1 MNHLHICIYANLHIK
16 NLAKTKVSYFCQ
28 SCGFEAPKWLGKCP
42 SCSQWNTF
50 VEEITER
57 ANPSVPDWK
66 PQSTSMQRASK
77 AVPIDKIEFDEEHRI
92 LTPDKEFNRVLGG
105 GIVAGS
111 LVLIGGEPGIGKS
124 TLMLQLALNMPGLKV
139 LYVSGEESDRQI
151 KMRAER
157 LSAVGSEQLAVSSGQ
172 FSVGINTTSEIKTKG
187 ETYILTETSTQN
199 IFKQIEQLQPE
210 LVVIDSI
217 QTLHSA
223 HIESTAGSVSQVR
236 ECTAEL
242 LRFAKES
249 GTPVFL
255 IGHITKDGMI
265 AGPKILEHMVDTV
278 LQFEGDRH
286 HVYRI
291 LRAVKNRFG
300 SASELGIYEMLGA
313 GLREVS
319 NPSEILLSQR
329 DEPLSGITIS
339 ATLEGMRPMMIE
351 TQALVSTSAYGTPQR
366 SATGFDTRRM
376 NMLLAVLEKRC
387 GFKLGAKDVFL
398 NITGGIRVEDPA
410 IDLGLAAAIISSHE
424 DIPIPFKTCFAG
436 ELGLSGEIRAVNRVE
451 QRIAEAQK
459 LGFEQIFI
467 SKYNLP
473 TGGNDKKRI
482 DLSRYEIA
490 VKTVGSIEEVFT
502 LLFG

>member
-1 MNHLHICIYANLHIK
+1 
-16 NLAKTKVSYFCQ
+16 LAKTRFAYFCQ
-28 SCGFEAPKWLGKCP
+28 SCGYESAKWLGKCP

-50 VEEITER
+50 VEEILEKANTSVPSWKTASTTQQR
-57 ANPSVPDWK
+57 ANK
-66 PQSTSMQRASK
+66 PVKVADIT
-77 AVPIDKIEFDEEHRI
+77 FNEEHRL

-124 TLMLQLALNMPGLKV
+124 TLMLQLALHMPGLKV
-139 LYVSGEESDRQI
+139 LYISGEESEHQI

-157 LSAVGSEQLAVSSGQ
+157 LAEVGSRKSE
-172 FSVGINTTSEIKTKG
+172 VGSQKSEIGKDCF
-187 ETYILTETSTQN
+187 ILTETSTQN
-199 IFKQIEQLQPE
+199 IFKQIEE
-210 LVVIDSI
+210 LEPDIVVVDSI

-223 HIESTAGSVSQVR
+223 HIESTPGSVSQVR

-249 GTPVFL
+249 STPVFL

-291 LRAVKNRFG
+291 LRTVKNRFG
-300 SASELGIYEMLGA
+300 SASELGIYEMLGE

-339 ATLEGMRPMMIE
+339 TTLEGMRPMMIE
-351 TQALVSTSAYGTPQR
+351 TQALVSPSPYGTPQR
-366 SATGFDTRRM
+366 TATGFDTRRM
-376 NMLLAVLEKRC
+376 SMLLAVLEKRC
-387 GFKLGAKDVFL
+387 GFNLGAKDVFL

-424 DIPIPFKTCFAG
+424 DIPVPFKTCFAG
-436 ELGLSGEIRAVNRVE
+436 EIGLSGEIRAVNRVE

-473 TGGNDKKRI
+473 SGGQDKRGI
-482 DLSRYEIA
+482 DLSRYKIDIKI
-490 VKTVGSIEEVFT
+490 VSRIEEVFG

>member
-1 MNHLHICIYANLHIK
+1 VS
-16 NLAKTKVSYFCQ
+16 KTRFAYFCQ
-28 SCGFEAPKWLGKCP
+28 SCGYESAKWLGKCP
-42 SCSQWNTF
+42 SCGQWNTF
-50 VEEITER
+50 AEEIIEKANNSVPNWKAPSTTLQR
-57 ANPSVPDWK
+57 ANK
-66 PQSTSMQRASK
+66 PVKVADITFK
-77 AVPIDKIEFDEEHRI
+77 EEHRL
-92 LTPDKEFNRVLGG
+92 LTPDNEFNRVLGG

-124 TLMLQLALNMPGLKV
+124 TLMLQLALQMPDIKV
-139 LYVSGEESDRQI
+139 LYVSGEESERQV

-157 LSAVGSEQLAVSSGQ
+157 LTKVSSGQ
-172 FSVGINTTSEIKTKG
+172 LAVDGMQLNKSEIEHPKSEIRQG
-187 ETYILTETSTQN
+187 CYILTETSTQN
-199 IFKQIEQLQPE
+199 IFKQIEALEPD

-223 HIESTAGSVSQVR
+223 HIESTPGSVSQVR

-249 GTPVFL
+249 STPVFL

-286 HVYRI
+286 HVYRM
-291 LRAVKNRFG
+291 LRTVKNRFG
-300 SASELGIYEMLGA
+300 SASELGIYEMLGE

-329 DEPLSGITIS
+329 DELLSGITIS
-339 ATLEGMRPMMIE
+339 TTLEGMRPMLIE
-351 TQALVSTSAYGTPQR
+351 TQALVSPSPYGTPQR
-366 SATGFDTRRM
+366 TATGFDSRRM
-376 NMLLAVLEKRC
+376 SMLLAVLEKRC
-387 GFKLGAKDVFL
+387 GFNLGAKDVFL
-398 NITGGIRVEDPA
+398 NITGGIRIEDPA
-410 IDLGLAAAIISSHE
+410 IDLGLAAAIVSSHQ
-424 DIPIPFKTCFAG
+424 DIPVPFKTCFAG
-436 ELGLSGEIRAVNRVE
+436 EIGLSGEIRAVNRVE

-473 TGGNDKKRI
+473 SGGQDKKGI
-482 DLSRYEIA
+482 DLSRYKIDIK
-490 VKTVGSIEEVFT
+490 VVSSIEEVFEI
-502 LLFG
+502 LFG

>member
-1 MNHLHICIYANLHIK
+1 MS
-16 NLAKTKVSYFCQ
+16 KTRFAYFCQ
-28 SCGFEAPKWLGKCP
+28 SCGYESAKWLGKCP

-50 VEEITER
+50 VEEVIEKDNKSIPTWKSASTTLQR
-57 ANPSVPDWK
+57 ANK
-66 PQSTSMQRASK
+66 PVQVADIT
-77 AVPIDKIEFDEEHRI
+77 FNEEDRL
-92 LTPDKEFNRVLGG
+92 LTPDNEFNRVLGG

-124 TLMLQLALNMPGLKV
+124 TLMLQLALNMPKIRV
-139 LYVSGEESDRQI
+139 LYVSGEESERQI

-157 LSAVGSEQLAVSSGQ
+157 LMEVGSEQSAVGSGQLAASL
-172 FSVGINTTSEIKTKG
+172 TKSEIVNRKSEIG
-187 ETYILTETSTQN
+187 RGCFILTETSTQN
-199 IFKQIEQLQPE
+199 IFKQIEELEPD

-223 HIESTAGSVSQVR
+223 HIESTPGSVSQVR
-236 ECTAEL
+236 ECTAEM

-291 LRAVKNRFG
+291 LRTVKNRFG
-300 SASELGIYEMLGA
+300 SASELGIYEMLGE

-339 ATLEGMRPMMIE
+339 TTLEGMRPMMIE
-351 TQALVSTSAYGTPQR
+351 TQALVSPSPYGTPQR
-366 SATGFDTRRM
+366 TATGFDTRRM
-376 NMLLAVLEKRC
+376 SMLLAVLEKRC
-387 GFKLGAKDVFL
+387 GFNLGAKDVFL

-424 DIPIPFKTCFAG
+424 DIPVPFKTCFAG
-436 ELGLSGEIRAVNRVE
+436 EIGLSGEIRAVNRVE

-473 TGGNDKKRI
+473 SGGHDKKGI
-482 DLSRYEIA
+482 DLSRYNIDIKI
-490 VKTVGSIEEVFT
+490 VSRIEEVFE

>member
-1 MNHLHICIYANLHIK
+1 
-16 NLAKTKVSYFCQ
+16 LAKTKIAYFCQ
-28 SCGFEAPKWLGKCP
+28 SCGFEAAKWLGKCP
-42 SCSQWNTF
+42 SCQQWNTF
-50 VEEITER
+50 VEELLEKPNTAVPNWKAGSTSLQR
-57 ANPSVPDWK
+57 ANKPVPVD
-66 PQSTSMQRASK
+66 A
-77 AVPIDKIEFDEEHRI
+77 IEFDEEHRI
-92 LTPDKEFNRVLGG
+92 LTPDQEFNRVLGG

-124 TLMLQLALNMPGLKV
+124 TLMLQLALNMPNMKV
-139 LYVSGEESDRQI
+139 LYVSGEESERQI

-157 LSAVGSEQLAVSSGQ
+157 LTTPHPSGGGAC
-172 FSVGINTTSEIKTKG
+172 F
-187 ETYILTETSTQN
+187 ILTETSTQN
-199 IFKQIEQLQPE
+199 IFKQIEELQPD
-210 LVVIDSI
+210 LVIVDSI

-223 HIESTAGSVSQVR
+223 HIESTPGSVSQVR

-249 GTPVFL
+249 ATPVFL

-291 LRAVKNRFG
+291 LRTIKNRFG
-300 SASELGIYEMLGA
+300 SASELGIYEMQGE

-329 DEPLSGITIS
+329 DEALSGITIS
-339 ATLEGMRPMMIE
+339 VTLEGMRPMLIE
-351 TQALVSTSAYGTPQR
+351 TQALVSVSPYGTPQR
-366 SATGFDTRRM
+366 TATGFDTRRM
-376 NMLLAVLEKRC
+376 SMLLAVLEKRC
-387 GFKLGAKDVFL
+387 GFKLGIKDVFL

-410 IDLGLAAAIISSHE
+410 IDLGLAVAIVSSHE
-424 DIPIPFKTCFAG
+424 DIPIPFKVCFAG
-436 ELGLSGEIRAVNRVE
+436 EIGLSGEIRAVNRIE

-473 TGGNDKKRI
+473 SSAQDKKRI
-482 DLSRYEIA
+482 DLSRYNITIKA
-490 VKTVGSIEEVFT
+490 VSTIEEVFGI
-502 LLFG
+502 LFG

>member
-1 MNHLHICIYANLHIK
+1 M
-16 NLAKTKVSYFCQ
+16 AKSKIAYFCQ
-28 SCGFEAPKWLGKCP
+28 SCGYEAAKWLGKCP
-42 SCSQWNTF
+42 SCAQWNTF
-50 VEEITER
+50 AEEIIEKANTSVPNWKSASTTQQR
-57 ANPSVPDWK
+57 ANK
-66 PQSTSMQRASK
+66 PVQVADIT
-77 AVPIDKIEFDEEHRI
+77 FNEEDRL
-92 LTPDKEFNRVLGG
+92 LTPDNEFNRVLGG

-124 TLMLQLALNMPGLKV
+124 TLMLQLALNMPNLKV

-157 LSAVGSEQLAVSSGQ
+157 LQEVGNGEQLAVGSKQ
-172 FSVGINTTSEIKTKG
+172 LAVGKG
-187 ETYILTETSTQN
+187 CFILTETSTQN
-199 IFKQIEQLQPE
+199 IFKQIEE
-210 LVVIDSI
+210 LEPDLVIIDSI

-223 HIESTAGSVSQVR
+223 HIESTPGSVSQVR
-236 ECTAEL
+236 ECTAEM

-249 GTPVFL
+249 STPVFL
-255 IGHITKDGMI
+255 IGHITKDGAI

-291 LRAVKNRFG
+291 LRTVKNRFG
-300 SASELGIYEMLGA
+300 SSSELGIYEMLGE

-339 ATLEGMRPMMIE
+339 ATLEGMRPMLIE
-351 TQALVSTSAYGTPQR
+351 TQALVSDSPYGTPQR
-366 SATGFDTRRM
+366 TATGFDTKRM
-376 NMLLAVLEKRC
+376 SMLLAVLEKRC

-424 DIPIPFKTCFAG
+424 DMPISSKTCFAG
-436 ELGLSGEIRAVNRVE
+436 EIGLSGEIRAVNRVE

-467 SKYNLP
+467 SKYNIP
-473 TGGNDKKRI
+473 QGGNDKKKM
-482 DLSRYEIA
+482 DLSRYKID
-490 VKTVGSIEEVFT
+490 VKVVSNIEEVFG

>member
-1 MNHLHICIYANLHIK
+1 M
-16 NLAKTKVSYFCQ
+16 AKAKIAYFCQ
-28 SCGFEAPKWLGKCP
+28 SCGFESAKWLGKCP
-42 SCSQWNTF
+42 SCAQWNTF
-50 VEEITER
+50 VEEVIEKPNTAVPNWKTAASTTQQR
-57 ANPSVPDWK
+57 ANK
-66 PQSTSMQRASK
+66 PIPVADIVFS
-77 AVPIDKIEFDEEHRI
+77 EEHRI

-124 TLMLQLALNMPGLKV
+124 TLMLQLALNMPNLKV
-139 LYVSGEESDRQI
+139 LYVSGEESDHQI

-157 LSAVGSEQLAVSSGQ
+157 LTSVESQKLKVEGRKIESG
-172 FSVGINTTSEIKTKG
+172 GINSEFENPKFEINKG
-187 ETYILTETSTQN
+187 CFVLTETSTQN
-199 IFKQIEQLQPE
+199 IFKQIEELQPD

-223 HIESTAGSVSQVR
+223 HIESTPGSVSQVL

-249 GTPVFL
+249 ATPVFL

-291 LRAVKNRFG
+291 LRTIKNRFG
-300 SASELGIYEMLGA
+300 SASELGIYEMLGE

-339 ATLEGMRPMMIE
+339 ATLEGMRPMLIE

-366 SATGFDTRRM
+366 TATGFDTKRM
-376 NMLLAVLEKRC
+376 SMLLAVLEKRC
-387 GFKLGAKDVFL
+387 GFRLGAKDVFL

-436 ELGLSGEIRAVNRVE
+436 EIGLSGEIRAVNRIE

-473 TGGNDKKRI
+473 SSAQDKKRM
-482 DLSRYEIA
+482 DLSRYNIEIK
-490 VKTVGSIEEVFT
+490 VVSSIEEVFG

>member
-1 MNHLHICIYANLHIK
+1 M
-16 NLAKTKVSYFCQ
+16 AKTRIAYFCQ
-28 SCGFEAPKWLGKCP
+28 SCGFEAAKWLGKCP
-42 SCSQWNTF
+42 SCQLWNTF
-50 VEEITER
+50 VEEIIEKENSSIPKWKSSSTTQQR
-57 ANPSVPDWK
+57 ANK
-66 PQSTSMQRASK
+66 PVEVADIT
-77 AVPIDKIEFDEEHRI
+77 FNEEDRL
-92 LTPDKEFNRVLGG
+92 LTPDNEFNRVLGG

-124 TLMLQLALNMPGLKV
+124 TLMLQLAMNMPDQKV
-139 LYVSGEESDRQI
+139 LYISGEESERQI

-157 LSAVGSEQLAVSSGQ
+157 LVGVGSSESAVGSQKSKFL
-172 FSVGINTTSEIKTKG
+172 NRKSEINRG
-187 ETYILTETSTQN
+187 CFILTETSTQN
-199 IFKQIEQLQPE
+199 IFKQIEELEPD
-210 LVVIDSI
+210 LVVVDSI

-223 HIESTAGSVSQVR
+223 HIESTPGSVSQVR

-291 LRAVKNRFG
+291 LRTVKNRFG
-300 SASELGIYEMLGA
+300 SASELGIYEMLGE

-339 ATLEGMRPMMIE
+339 ATLEGMRPMLIE

-366 SATGFDTRRM
+366 TATGFDTKRM
-376 NMLLAVLEKRC
+376 SMLLAVLEKRC
-387 GFKLGAKDVFL
+387 GFNLGAKDVFL

-436 ELGLSGEIRAVNRVE
+436 EIGLSGEIRAVNRVE

-467 SKYNLP
+467 SKYNMP
-473 TGGNDKKRI
+473 SAAQDKKRI
-482 DLSRYEIA
+482 DLSRYKID
-490 VKTVGSIEEVFT
+490 VKVVSRIEEVFG

>member
-1 MNHLHICIYANLHIK
+1 MAK
-16 NLAKTKVSYFCQ
+16 NKIAYFCQ
-28 SCGFEAPKWLGKCP
+28 SCGFESAKWLGKCP
-42 SCSQWNTF
+42 SCQQWNTF
-50 VEEITER
+50 VEEIIEKDNKSVPTWKVSSTTQQR
-57 ANPSVPDWK
+57 ANK
-66 PQSTSMQRASK
+66 PVEVADIT
-77 AVPIDKIEFDEEHRI
+77 FNEEDRL

-124 TLMLQLALNMPGLKV
+124 TLMLQLALNMPNIKV
-139 LYVSGEESDRQI
+139 LYISGEESEKQI

-157 LSAVGSEQLAVSSGQ
+157 IIAPQPPEGGV
-172 FSVGINTTSEIKTKG
+172 INTG
-187 ETYILTETSTQN
+187 GRGACYILTETSTQN
-199 IFKQIEQLQPE
+199 IFKQIEELDPD
-210 LVVIDSI
+210 LVVVDSI
-217 QTLHSA
+217 QTLHSS
-223 HIESTAGSVSQVR
+223 HIESTPGSVSQVR

-249 GTPVFL
+249 ATPVFL

-291 LRAVKNRFG
+291 LRTVKNRFG
-300 SASELGIYEMLGA
+300 SSSELGIYEMLGE

-339 ATLEGMRPMMIE
+339 ATLEGMRPMLIE

-366 SATGFDTRRM
+366 NANGFDAKRM
-376 NMLLAVLEKRC
+376 SMLLAVLEKRC
-387 GFKLGAKDVFL
+387 GFKLGAQDVFL
-398 NITGGIRVEDPA
+398 NITGGIKVEDPA
-410 IDLGLAAAIISSHE
+410 IDLGLAAAIISSYQN
-424 DIPIPFKTCFAG
+424 IPIPFKTCFAG
-436 ELGLSGEIRAVNRVE
+436 EIGLSGEIRAVNRVE

-467 SKYNLP
+467 SKYNMP
-473 TGGNDKKRI
+473 SAAQDKKRM
-482 DLSRYEIA
+482 DLSRYTIEIKMVA
-490 VKTVGSIEEVFT
+490 NIEEVFG

>member
-1 MNHLHICIYANLHIK
+1 M
-16 NLAKTKVSYFCQ
+16 
-28 SCGFEAPKWLGKCP
+28 
-42 SCSQWNTF
+42 
-50 VEEITER
+50 EEIIEKT
-57 ANPSVPDWK
+57 NGSIPDWK
-66 PQSTSMQRASK
+66 ATNSTSTQRSNK
-77 AVPIDKIEFDEEHRI
+77 PIQIPDITFSEEQRM

-124 TLMLQLALNMPGLKV
+124 TLMLQLALSMPNIKV
-139 LYVSGEESDRQI
+139 LYISGEESERQI

-157 LSAVGSEQLAVSSGQ
+157 LATVENQESRVKNQD
-172 FSVGINTTSEIKTKG
+172 G
-187 ETYILTETSTQN
+187 EAFKFGKSCYVLTETSTQN
-199 IFKQIEQLQPE
+199 IFKQIEQLQPD
-210 LVVIDSI
+210 LVVVDSI
-217 QTLHSA
+217 QTLHSS
-223 HIESTAGSVSQVR
+223 HIESTPGSVSQVR

-249 GTPVFL
+249 STPVFL

-300 SASELGIYEMLGA
+300 SASELGIYEMLGE

-329 DEPLSGITIS
+329 DEALSGITIS
-339 ATLEGMRPMMIE
+339 ATLEGMRPMLIE
-351 TQALVSTSAYGTPQR
+351 TQALVSVSPYGTPQR
-366 SATGFDTRRM
+366 TATGFDTKRM
-376 NMLLAVLEKRC
+376 SMLLAVLEKRC
-387 GFKLGAKDVFL
+387 GFKLGIKDVFL

-410 IDLGLAAAIISSHE
+410 IDLGLAAAIISSNE

-436 ELGLSGEIRAVNRVE
+436 EIGLSGEIRAVNRVE
-451 QRIAEAQK
+451 QRVAEAEK

-473 TGGNDKKRI
+473 SGGKDKKRI
-482 DLSRYEIA
+482 DLSRYKIE
-490 VKTVGSIEEVFT
+490 VKTVGNIEEVFG

>member
-1 MNHLHICIYANLHIK
+1 MHIRTYANLHIQYK
-16 NLAKTKVSYFCQ
+16 VAKTRTSYFCQ
-28 SCGFEAPKWLGKCP
+28 SCGHESAKWLGKCP
-42 SCSQWNTF
+42 SCQSWNTF
-50 VEEITER
+50 VEEIIEKT
-57 ANPSVPDWK
+57 NISIPDWK
-66 PQSTSMQRASK
+66 ASSSTTMQRSNK
-77 AVPIDKIEFDEEHRI
+77 PMLVSEVVYEEDNR
-92 LTPDKEFNRVLGG
+92 LLSPDKEFNRVLGG
-105 GIVAGS
+105 GIVPGS

-124 TLMLQLALNMPGLKV
+124 TLMLQLAMNMPALKV
-139 LYVSGEESDRQI
+139 LYISGEESDKQI

-157 LSAVGSEQLAVSSGQ
+157 LAPNAGKSGGGC
-172 FSVGINTTSEIKTKG
+172 F
-187 ETYILTETSTQN
+187 ILTETSTQN
-199 IFKQIEQLQPE
+199 IFKQIEQLQPD
-210 LVVIDSI
+210 LVIVDSI
-217 QTLHSA
+217 QTLYSA
-223 HIESTAGSVSQVR
+223 HIESTPGSVSQVR

-242 LRFAKES
+242 LKFAKES

-291 LRAVKNRFG
+291 LRSIKNRFG
-300 SASELGIYEMLGA
+300 SSSELGIYEMLGE

-387 GFKLGAKDVFL
+387 GFRLGTQDVFL

-410 IDLGLAAAIISSHE
+410 IDLGLAVAIISSHQ
-424 DIPIPFKTCFAG
+424 DIPVSFKTCFAA
-436 ELGLSGEIRAVNRVE
+436 ELGLSGEIRAVNKIE

-467 SKYNLP
+467 SKYNMP
-473 TGGNDKKRI
+473 AGGKDKKLM
-482 DLSRYEIA
+482 DLSRYTIE
-490 VKTVGSIEEVFT
+490 VKPVGRIEEAFN

>member
-1 MNHLHICIYANLHIK
+1 M
-16 NLAKTKVSYFCQ
+16 AKTKIAYFCQ
-28 SCGFEAPKWLGKCP
+28 SCGFEAAKWLGKCP
-42 SCSQWNTF
+42 ACSQWNTF
-50 VEEITER
+50 VEEILEKPNTAVPNWKTASTTQQR
-57 ANPSVPDWK
+57 ANK
-66 PQSTSMQRASK
+66 PVQVTD
-77 AVPIDKIEFDEEHRI
+77 ITFTEEDRL

-124 TLMLQLALNMPGLKV
+124 TLMLQLALNMPNIKV

-157 LSAVGSEQLAVSSGQ
+157 LSTLP
-172 FSVGINTTSEIKTKG
+172 TKG
-187 ETYILTETSTQN
+187 RAIGEGCFILTETSTQN
-199 IFKQIEQLQPE
+199 IFKQIEELQPD

-223 HIESTAGSVSQVR
+223 HIESTPGSVSQVR

-249 GTPVFL
+249 STPVFL

-291 LRAVKNRFG
+291 LRTIKNRFG
-300 SASELGIYEMLGA
+300 SSSELGIYEMLGE

-339 ATLEGMRPMMIE
+339 ATLEGMRPMLIE
-351 TQALVSTSAYGTPQR
+351 TQALVSISAYGTPQR
-366 SATGFDTRRM
+366 TATGFDTKRM
-376 NMLLAVLEKRC
+376 SMLLAVLEKRC

-436 ELGLSGEIRAVNRVE
+436 EIGLSGEIRAVNRVE

-467 SKYNLP
+467 SKYNMP
-473 TGGNDKKRI
+473 TAGQDKKRM
-482 DLSRYEIA
+482 DLSRYKID
-490 VKTVGSIEEVFT
+490 VKMVSSIEEVFG

>member
-1 MNHLHICIYANLHIK
+1 M
-16 NLAKTKVSYFCQ
+16 AKTRFAYFCQ
-28 SCGFEAPKWLGKCP
+28 SCGYESAKWLGKCP

-50 VEEITER
+50 VEEILEKANTSVPNWKTASTTQQR
-57 ANPSVPDWK
+57 ANK
-66 PQSTSMQRASK
+66 PVKVADIT
-77 AVPIDKIEFDEEHRI
+77 FNEEHRL

-124 TLMLQLALNMPGLKV
+124 TLMLQLALHMPGLKV
-139 LYVSGEESDRQI
+139 LYISGEESGHQI

-157 LSAVGSEQLAVSSGQ
+157 LAEFGSKQLAVGSQK
-172 FSVGINTTSEIKTKG
+172 TEIGKDCF
-187 ETYILTETSTQN
+187 ILTETSTQN
-199 IFKQIEQLQPE
+199 IFKQIEE
-210 LVVIDSI
+210 LEPDIVVVDSI

-223 HIESTAGSVSQVR
+223 HIESTPGSVSQVR

-249 GTPVFL
+249 STPVFL

-291 LRAVKNRFG
+291 LRTVKNRFG
-300 SASELGIYEMLGA
+300 PASELGIYEMLGE

-329 DEPLSGITIS
+329 DEALSGITIS
-339 ATLEGMRPMMIE
+339 TTLEGMRPMMIE
-351 TQALVSTSAYGTPQR
+351 TQALVSPSPYGTPQR
-366 SATGFDTRRM
+366 TATGFDTRRM
-376 NMLLAVLEKRC
+376 SMLLAVLEKRC
-387 GFKLGAKDVFL
+387 GFNLGAKDVFL

-424 DIPIPFKTCFAG
+424 DIPVPFKTCFAG
-436 ELGLSGEIRAVNRVE
+436 EIGLSGEIRAVNRVE

-473 TGGNDKKRI
+473 SGGQDKRGV
-482 DLSRYEIA
+482 DLSRYKIDIKI
-490 VKTVGSIEEVFT
+490 VSRIEEVFG